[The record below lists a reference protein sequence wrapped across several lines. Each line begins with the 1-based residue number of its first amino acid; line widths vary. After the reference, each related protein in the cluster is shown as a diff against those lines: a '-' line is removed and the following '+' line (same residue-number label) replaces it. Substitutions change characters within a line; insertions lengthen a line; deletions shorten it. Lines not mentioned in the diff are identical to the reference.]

1 MSAQYLNSENPNLQ
15 QKIRVYSAVVKEN
28 MDIEKS
34 ASITQNLAVGG
45 VVAAGSLT
53 LAGTGNITLPALPVY
68 TQLTSETTPVAIT
81 GAEEQFKIN
90 TATSSNF
97 NPSTTRLFNVTHS
110 AVLDN
115 TMVLVSRAGSLGTNQ
130 QLLTWVAYTAAGVIR
145 VALHN
150 LSTIVASGQETLIF
164 KLIQTG

>member
-1 MSAQYLNSENPNLQ
+1 MSALFFQSDTPSEDNSIKVHNATVRND
-15 QKIRVYSAVVKEN
+15 IVVAN
-28 MDIEKS
+28 N
-34 ASITQNLAVGG
+34 ASVSNIMSVGG
-45 VVAAGSLT
+45 LVSAGSLK
-53 LAGTGNITLPALPVY
+53 LGGTGNITLPALPLY